1 MAYTCWVSKWCL
13 GVLLCLGLST
23 QALAQFDNIPITP
36 FSLGGSTVAASL
48 GSESVL
54 QNPAGLL
61 GIDDYQLELGYADS
75 FSAVQSG
82 WVSIG
87 KRIFKN
93 TAINLAIPMT
103 MVQQDTTITNGLGQA
118 EVVGGFQDMQAAAIL
133 TVASEVKPG
142 ITVGVN
148 GKYDM
153 HSIDTEQTS
162 GFALDA
168 GIQYHNNLARLG
180 LVVKNVGGK
189 TNTWSTGRSESIPME
204 IGVGAQVF
212 LPFGLT
218 ALGDIQFSDKTSVI
232 GVGVLGR
239 LSQYL
244 TFSGG
249 IADAGVSNSWRMGM
263 ALDLSGFVLR
273 YAVSVHE
280 DLGVA
285 HRFGLCFTAF

>member
-1 MAYTCWVSKWCL
+1 MSYTCWVSRWCF
-13 GVLLCLGLST
+13 GVALCLGLSVQT
-23 QALAQFDNIPITP
+23 FAQFDTIPITP
-36 FSLGGSTVAASL
+36 YALGGSTIAASL

-61 GIDDYQLELGYADS
+61 AIEDYQLEISYADS

-82 WVSIG
+82 WVSLG
-87 KRIFKN
+87 KRIFNN

-103 MVQQDTTITNGLGQA
+103 MVQQDTTIENNIGQA
-118 EVVGGFQDMQAAAIL
+118 EVIGGFQDMQAAAIL
-133 TVASEVKPG
+133 TIASEVKPG
-142 ITVGVN
+142 ITLGVN

-153 HSIDTEQTS
+153 HSIDTEQSS
-162 GFALDA
+162 GFSLDLGA
-168 GIQYHNNLARLG
+168 QYHNELARLG

-189 TNTWSTGRSESIPME
+189 IKTWSTGRSESIPMT

-218 ALGDIQFSDKTSVI
+218 ALGDIAFDEEKSVI
-232 GVGVLGR
+232 GLGVLGKV
-239 LSQYL
+239 SQYL

-249 IADAGVSNSWRMGM
+249 IADAGVSNNWRMGM
-263 ALDLSGFVLR
+263 ALDLSGFVMR

-285 HRFGLCFTAF
+285 HRFGLCFTTL